1 MATGRGFQG
10 FEEKLDTG
18 ASWPD
23 RMIRLS
29 SLGPGARRTLGE
41 SDQGAVSPQT
51 GRRHLTLRKRQAQM
65 PWRWRGRVRG

>member
-51 GRRHLTLRKRQAQM
+51 GRRHLGPDPAQEAGADAM
-65 PWRWRGRVRG
+65 ALAGPS